1 MDQEPPPYVPH
12 PRRPRPL
19 TLPAYSL
26 ASAPSIA
33 QSLSTPYQ
41 SEHQYSLENSKG
53 LPWASLHIRSR
64 SPSSHSLP
72 LYFEHDV
79 ISGSVSLDLGK
90 PDGIRGVMITKRV
103 VIYLGVQVQAGA
115 TGVGQRL
122 EIFMET
128 SQTLWSQPSGKLQA
142 SAEIL
147 RARQPRAHRL
157 QAVRD
162 HPARDTLRQQHA
174 LDELRVP
181 PKLGRRTA
189 LPRCARS
196 HTVKAARCPGPQE
209 DPEGW
214 KVLSTV
220 ELKGQLFGSR
230 PIALTYTLAIAA
242 PLSFAANTPI
252 PLFLT
257 LCSDDDVAIDLLSSP
272 QAVVVYLIRT
282 LTIFDNPRNWR
293 APTFDDAMGRAVFW
307 PADEHSPRR
316 GRRRLWGELHLRK
329 GLKQSFTFSKFSVRV
344 RQTSSRGLSFS
355 HVAHSPVCPLF
366 LSSTQYLYTPP
377 RPRGFVPSSPPY
389 QALISEDITVTLR
402 NYPGVTPR
410 SYIPPGTVLPDE
422 GERSGASARFHYTG
436 DMDTFTLQ

>member
-1 MDQEPPPYVPH
+1 MDQEPPPYVPQH
-12 PRRPRPL
+12 SRRPRPL
-19 TLPAYSL
+19 TLPSYSL

-90 PDGIRGVMITKRV
+90 PDGIRGVMIT
-103 VIYLGVQVQAGA
+103 VQAGA

-128 SQTLWSQPSGKLQA
+128 SQTLWSQPSGKLQGNHTWPF
-142 SAEIL
+142 SI
-147 RARQPRAHRL
+147 
-157 QAVRD
+157 
-162 HPARDTLRQQHA
+162 T
-174 LDELRVP
+174 
-181 PKLGRRTA
+181 
-189 LPRCARS
+189 LPREIAISESRNAPPRVYQLPPRFS
-196 HTVKAARCPGPQE
+196 ERGSLAHIDYKLFVTIRRGILSVNSTLSTNFVYLPNSVAEQPSALREVAYREGSALPGPQE

-214 KVLSTV
+214 KVLSAV
-220 ELKGQLFGSR
+220 ELKGHLFGSR
-230 PIALTYTLAIAA
+230 PVALTYTLAIAA

-257 LCSDDDVAIDLLSSP
+257 VCSDDDVAIDLLSHP
-272 QAVVVYLIRT
+272 QAIVVYLIRT

-307 PADEHSPRR
+307 LADEHLPRR
-316 GRRRLWGELHLRK
+316 GTRRLWGELHLRK
-329 GLKQSFTFSKFSVRV
+329 GLKQSFTFSKFSVRYAI
-344 RQTSSRGLSFS
+344 S
-355 HVAHSPVCPLF
+355 
-366 LSSTQYLYTPP
+366 LYPSKAA
-377 RPRGFVPSSPPY
+377 GFVPSSPPY

-410 SYIPPGTVLPDE
+410 SYMPPGTVLPDE